1 MRAVK
6 ERMNLYITKSLM
18 DDLRNAIPARERTR
32 FVEDVLA
39 RELRRRKLLDALEK
53 AYGAWTDENHP
64 EMKTF
69 ADINRWVEDGRKR
82 STRDFSPNGRSGV
95 SFPTACTVRPDLR
108 GYLGRK
114 VHALGSCSFVASSG
128 WYLLRR

>member
-18 DDLRNAIPARERTR
+18 DDLRKVVPARERTR
-32 FVEDVLA
+32 FVEEVLA

-64 EMKTF
+64 EMKTYE
-69 ADINRWVEDGRKR
+69 DINRWVEEGRR
-82 STRDFSPNGRSGV
+82 RATRDFS
-95 SFPTACTVRPDLR
+95 AEW
-108 GYLGRK
+108 GRK
-114 VHALGSCSFVASSG
+114 P
-128 WYLLRR
+128 RNKKR

>member
-1 MRAVK
+1 MPAVK
-6 ERMNLYITKSLM
+6 ERMNLYITKSIM
-18 DDLRNAIPARERTR
+18 DDLRHAIPARERTR

-69 ADINRWVEDGRKR
+69 EDINRWVEEGRKR
-82 STRDFSPNGRSGV
+82 STRDFS
-95 SFPTACTVRPDLR
+95 AEWE
-108 GYLGRK
+108 RK
-114 VHALGSCSFVASSG
+114 
-128 WYLLRR
+128 RKKKKR